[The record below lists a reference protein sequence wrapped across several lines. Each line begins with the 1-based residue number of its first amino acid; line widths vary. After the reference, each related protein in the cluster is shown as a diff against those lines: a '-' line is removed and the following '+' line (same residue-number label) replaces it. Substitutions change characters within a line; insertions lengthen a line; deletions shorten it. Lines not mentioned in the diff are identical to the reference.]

1 MQNGVLWRGSLPQ
14 SLRRQPPSQR
24 ERALPLPEAYPY
36 TKPSPLGEGVCGPD
50 HRRMRGSLPG
60 IARKRAVSAGSALI
74 SHLR

>member
-1 MQNGVLWRGSLPQ
+1 MAGFYPPVAAATA
-14 SLRRQPPSQR
+14 PSQR

>member
-1 MQNGVLWRGSLPQ
+1 MAEFSPPVAAATA
-14 SLRRQPPSQR
+14 PSQR
-24 ERALPLPEAYPY
+24 ERTLPLPETYPY

-50 HRRMRGSLPG
+50 HRRMRGSLLG

>member
-1 MQNGVLWRGSLPQ
+1 MAGFSPPVAAATA
-14 SLRRQPPSQR
+14 PSQR

-60 IARKRAVSAGSALI
+60 IARKRAVPAGSALI